1 MAIAPRDKVQGKGTV
16 KAVNGDS
23 FDLLRDNGSELHVLF
38 SQCAFSPEHVKGLL
52 EPQSSE
58 A

>member
-16 KAVNGDS
+16 KAVNGGS
-23 FDLLRDNGSELHVLF
+23 FGLRDNGSELHVLF

>member
-1 MAIAPRDKVQGKGTV
+1 MHDGVSSVSNGTI
-16 KAVNGDS
+16 KAMDTES
-23 FDLLRDNGSELHVLF
+23 FTLLNNNGSELHVLF